1 MPPRRPPWWPEGD
14 RWPPAGGPPWRRGA
28 GPPRFLWRVGCAV
41 LLVVFAIGLL
51 GTIAATLLLRAFSI
65 APVAPA
71 MRPPGAVLALFLV
84 VIVALLGLRGLRRFA
99 SPVDQLAVAAARIEA
114 GDYTARVGET
124 GPPEVRA
131 VARAFNEMTA
141 HLAAAEERRRGF
153 LAGVAHE
160 FRTPLAVIRGQAEAI
175 ADGVYPPAPEHLAP
189 ILDAVAALEVLV
201 EDLRTLAL
209 TEAGA
214 LRLERES
221 VEPEQLVAEAI
232 AAVKSQ
238 ADAGGVKVASSIE
251 GGPSVDA
258 DPIRARS
265 ILVNL
270 LSNAVRHTAA
280 SGAVSIAARR
290 DGDFVE
296 FQVADTGAGMSPEL
310 AAQAFERFVKGPGSR
325 GSGLGLAIARELVLA
340 HGGRIDLDSREGQGT
355 TVRFTLPVARLDM

>member
-1 MPPRRPPWWPEGD
+1 
-14 RWPPAGGPPWRRGA
+14 
-28 GPPRFLWRVGCAV
+28 V

-65 APVAPA
+65 APVTPA
-71 MRPPGAVLALFLV
+71 LRPPGAALALLLIA
-84 VIVALLGLRGLRRFA
+84 IVALLGLRGLRRFA
-99 SPVDQLAVAAARIEA
+99 SPVDQLAVAAGRIEA
-114 GDYTARVGET
+114 GDYSARVGET

-160 FRTPLAVIRGQAEAI
+160 FRTPLSVIRGQAEAI

-221 VEPEQLVAEAI
+221 VEPEQLVEEAI

-238 ADAGGVKVASSIE
+238 ADAGRIKLASSVE
-251 GGPSVDA
+251 GAPAIDA

-270 LSNAVRHTAA
+270 LSNAVRHTP
-280 SGAVSIAARR
+280 GGGTVSIAAQPE
-290 DGDFVE
+290 GDFVE
-296 FQVADTGAGMSPEL
+296 FRVADTGAGMPPEL

-340 HGGRIDLDSREGQGT
+340 HGGRIDLDSREGRGT
-355 TVRFTLPVARLDM
+355 KVRFTLPIAKG

>member
-1 MPPRRPPWWPEGD
+1 MPPRRPPWWPEED
-14 RWPPAGGPPWRRGA
+14 PWPPAGGPPWRRAG

-41 LLVVFAIGLL
+41 LLVVFATGLL

-71 MRPPGAVLALFLV
+71 MRPPGAALALLLV
-84 VIVALLGLRGLRRFA
+84 VIVAALGLRGLRRFA
-99 SPVDQLAVAAARIEA
+99 SPVDQLAVAAGRIEA
-114 GDYTARVGET
+114 GDYSVRVGET

-131 VARAFNEMTA
+131 VAHAFNAMTA

-221 VEPEQLVAEAI
+221 VEPEQLVEEAI

-238 ADAGGVKVASSIE
+238 ADAARVQLASSVAGI
-251 GGPSVDA
+251 PAVDA

-270 LSNAVRHTAA
+270 LSNAVRHTPA
-280 SGAVSIAARR
+280 
-290 DGDFVE
+290 DGYVDIQAQREGEFVE
-296 FQVADTGAGMSPEL
+296 FRVADTGAGMPPAL

-340 HGGRIDLDSREGQGT
+340 HGGRIELDSREGQGT
-355 TVRFTLPVARLDM
+355 TVRFTLPVAGG